1 MARTATHLNLPARK
15 TTMAVFALVIVMFLV
30 CIKAIAHYKSG
41 SISIL
46 ASLTDSLMDS
56 LISVM
61 ALGSILYADRPADA
75 EHRWGHGKIEAVAA
89 LVQASVITG
98 CSVFLV
104 FSSVDRMVRPQAI
117 VDHWLAIWVMLISLL
132 LSAVLVIGQ
141 RRTLQDVDSLAL
153 EADHLNY
160 GGDALMNLGTL
171 GVLFASLFGAP
182 LWIDSVVAIIGA
194 VFMAT
199 MAYSVFMKAL
209 NMLLDR
215 ELPHA
220 ERLLIIRDIEA
231 HESVLGWHD
240 LRTRRHGDVYDISF
254 DIEVDADSSLRE
266 AHNVAKDLEQT
277 LVRHFAKCDVMIHVD
292 PQGFPDDERHR
303 VKGIHI

>member
-1 MARTATHLNLPARK
+1 MARTATQFNLPARK
-15 TTMAVFALVIVMFLV
+15 TTLAVFALVIVSVLV

-46 ASLTDSLMDS
+46 ASLTDSIMDS
-56 LISVM
+56 LISIM

-89 LVQASVITG
+89 LIQASVITG
-98 CSVFLV
+98 GAVFLV
-104 FSSVDRMVRPQAI
+104 FSSVDRMVRPQPL
-117 VDHWLAIWVMLISLL
+117 VDHWLAIWVMLASLG
-132 LSAVLVIGQ
+132 LSALLVFGQ
-141 RRTLQDVDSLAL
+141 RRALQEVDSLTL

-160 GGDALMNLGTL
+160 GGDVLMNLGTL

-220 ERLLIIRDIEA
+220 DRLLIIRDIEA
-231 HESVLGWHD
+231 HDAVLGWHD

-277 LVRHFAKCDVMIHVD
+277 LVSRFSKCDVMIHVD